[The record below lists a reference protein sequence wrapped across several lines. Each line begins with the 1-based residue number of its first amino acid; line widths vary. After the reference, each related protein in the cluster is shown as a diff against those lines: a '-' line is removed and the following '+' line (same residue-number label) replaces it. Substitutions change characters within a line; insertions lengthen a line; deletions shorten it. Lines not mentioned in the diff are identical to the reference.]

1 MLPDAC
7 DADGAVSS
15 SAVCGESADYS
26 FLSARAIE
34 ETSRETCVG
43 NIKAFVRGGREGLDR
58 LRKVLPNILRTF
70 PGLPA
75 ADMLV
80 ECGLEPLHEGGEF
93 PTFYFHPMH
102 DGAAMV
108 QAARNSRKRPRD
120 KELYRSQE
128 LLEAYDALRSEW
140 SP

>member
-1 MLPDAC
+1 
-7 DADGAVSS
+7 
-15 SAVCGESADYS
+15 VCGESTDYS
-26 FLSARAIE
+26 FLAARATE
-34 ETSRETCVG
+34 ETAREACIG

-70 PGLPA
+70 PDLPA

-80 ECGLEPLHEGGEF
+80 ECGLEPVEGGGQF
-93 PTFYFHPMH
+93 PTFYFQPML

-108 QAARNSRKRPRD
+108 QAARISRKRQRD
-120 KELYRSQE
+120 DVRYRSQE